1 MMSSKTTF
9 QFEPVLLHEWLCRT
23 TLEHPEK
30 IALVDSEGRY
40 SYQQLNQE
48 SDRLALH
55 LIDLGLEPQSR
66 VVVFL
71 DNCYE
76 AVVSIY
82 AILKAG
88 GVFVLL
94 NPALKPGK
102 LAYILDNSDAA
113 FVISSASFA
122 STVQAAL
129 GQIERPISCI
139 WKNPSSPGA
148 VPQKHHYSFETL
160 VRHAPSDSTARF
172 PRMIE
177 QDIAALIYTSG
188 STGQPKGVISSHHN
202 MISAAKSIIQ
212 YLENTPDDIILDV
225 LPLSFDYGLYQV
237 LMSVM
242 FGGTVVL
249 EKSFVYLHLILQ
261 KIKEEKITGFP
272 LVPTILALILNRQDL
287 SQYDFSCLRY
297 VSNTGAALPVEHI
310 RRFRE
315 LFPHIRLYSMFG
327 LTECKRVGYLP
338 PDQIDIRPQSVG
350 KAMPN
355 CQTRIVDEEGQDV
368 PVGQIG
374 ELIVRG
380 PNVMQGYWKDP
391 ELTARVYRTD
401 PQTGQRWLYSGDL
414 FRVDEEGYL
423 YFLGRK
429 DDMIKTRGERV
440 SPKEIENLLCQMPG
454 IAEAAVIGLPDPI
467 LGQVPAAF
475 VVLQPNV
482 SILPPQ
488 ILQFASQSMEHFMV
502 PKQVTILDSLPKTPN
517 GKVDKKQLRNFQES
531 SE

>member
-1 MMSSKTTF
+1 MTASKGF
-9 QFEPVLLHEWLCRT
+9 QFEPVLLHEWLRRT
-23 TLEHPEK
+23 AVHYPHKTA
-30 IALVDSEGRY
+30 IADSQGRY
-40 SYQQLNQE
+40 TYQQLEQE
-48 SDRLALH
+48 SDQLALH
-55 LIDLGLEPQSR
+55 LLSMGLSLQGR
-66 VVVFL
+66 VVIFL

-76 AVVSIY
+76 AVLSIY

-94 NPALKPGK
+94 NPALKPAK
-102 LAYILDNSDAA
+102 LAYILDNCDAD
-113 FVISSASFA
+113 FLISSASLA
-122 STVQAAL
+122 PTVQAAFSHI
-129 GQIERPISCI
+129 QRPIGCI
-139 WKNPSSPGA
+139 WKNGSEMSISGVKPFWSLEALLAQSPSSA
-148 VPQKHHYSFETL
+148 V
-160 VRHAPSDSTARF
+160 RF
-172 PRMIE
+172 PRLIE
-177 QDIAALIYTSG
+177 QDLAALIYTSG
-188 STGQPKGVISSHHN
+188 STGQPKGVICSHHN

-237 LMSVM
+237 LMSIM
-242 FGGTVVL
+242 FGGTVIL
-249 EKSFVYLHLILQ
+249 EKTFVYFHQILQ
-261 KIKEEKITGFP
+261 KIKEEKITAFP
-272 LVPTILALILNRQDL
+272 LVPTILALILNRQVL
-287 SQYDFSCLRY
+287 SHYEFSSIRY

-310 RRFRE
+310 RQFRA
-315 LFPHIRLYSMFG
+315 LFPHIRFYSMFG

-355 CQTRIVDEEGQDV
+355 CQTRIVDEQGNDV
-368 PVGQIG
+368 PPGQVG

-414 FRVDEEGYL
+414 FRADEEGYL

-440 SPKEIENLLCQMPG
+440 SPKEIENILCQMPG
-454 IAEAAVIGLPDPI
+454 IAEAAVIGLPEPI

-475 VVLQPNV
+475 VVLRPDV
-482 SILPPQ
+482 SLTPSD
-488 ILQFASQSMEHFMV
+488 ILQFAAKNMESFMV
-502 PKQVTILDSLPKTPN
+502 PKQVTILPSLPKTPN
-517 GKVDKKQLRNFQES
+517 GKVDKKLLKTMQEQ